1 ENEALKNDV
10 ANLRVQ
16 VDDLKRIAE
25 DHARYG
31 DIRALCTPY
40 FVIGS
45 DSGARSSLAIQGS
58 SLEGLRDGMIALYP
72 DGIVGR
78 VQRAG
83 IAGARVQ
90 LVTDLGFRVRVG
102 FARFEGSKF
111 FRVGKTQTLA
121 EGSGR
126 GAMLIRGLTRE
137 NVKEATLVVGDW
149 VILNEPEYPAYLQGR
164 VLGRITAIGARPD
177 APLWAQIV
185 VEPPQN
191 LMRLTEVMIVTKDG
205 TREKG

>member
-1 ENEALKNDV
+1 V

-16 VDDLKRIAE
+16 LDDLKRIAE

-40 FVIGS
+40 AVIGT
-45 DSGARSSLAIQGS
+45 DTGARSTLAIQGS
-58 SLEGLRDGMIALYP
+58 SLEGLRDGMVALYP

-83 IAGARVQ
+83 VAGARVQ

-102 FARFEGSKF
+102 FARFEGAKF

-126 GAMLIRGLTRE
+126 GAMLIKGLTRE
-137 NVKEATLVVGDW
+137 NVKEVTIGVGDW
-149 VILNEPEYPAYLQGR
+149 VILNEPEYPPYLQGR
-164 VLGRITAIGARPD
+164 VLGRVTAIAPRPD
-177 APLWAQIV
+177 APLWDQIV

-191 LMRLTEVMIVTKDG
+191 LMRLTEVMIVTKESVK
-205 TREKG
+205 EKG